1 MTYNNLV
8 KKIQPKKKKKTADL
22 FYKNMYQ
29 DSTWLTIKLLFK
41 KTHVQ
46 YFSPN

>member
-8 KKIQPKKKKKTADL
+8 KKKTTKKTTKNKTTADL

-29 DSTWLTIKLLFK
+29 DSTWLTIK
-41 KTHVQ
+41 
-46 YFSPN
+46 

>member
-8 KKIQPKKKKKTADL
+8 KKKQQKKKQKNKTTADL

-29 DSTWLTIKLLFK
+29 DSTWLTIK
-41 KTHVQ
+41 
-46 YFSPN
+46 